1 MTQIVGLT
9 SSPLQTL
16 TVADPNTGNPIS
28 ITLRF
33 QPRTQEWYIGI
44 SFGTWKIANLKL
56 TYSPNVLMQY
66 SNIIP
71 FGLLVATADQFD
83 PFLINDFVSGRA
95 SLILLTSA
103 EVADIAAGIAAGT
116 ILG

>member
-1 MTQIVGLT
+1 MNQINGLT
-9 SSPLQTL
+9 SSPLQNL

-44 SFGTWKIANLKL
+44 SFGSWSIANLKL

-66 SNIIP
+66 LNIIP

-83 PFLINDFVSGRA
+83 PFLVNDFVSGRA
-95 SLILLTSA
+95 SLVLLLSY
-103 EVADIAAGIAAGT
+103 EVESIAAGIAAGT